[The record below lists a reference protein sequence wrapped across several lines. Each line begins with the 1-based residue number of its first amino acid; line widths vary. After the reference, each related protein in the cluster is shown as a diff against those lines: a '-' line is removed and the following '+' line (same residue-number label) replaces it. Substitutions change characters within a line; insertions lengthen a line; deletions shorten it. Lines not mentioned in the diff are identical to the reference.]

1 MTEKVSIITIFHGD
15 KEFIPLIKHNYKS
28 FLDKENHSNYL
39 QGLELV
45 IVDDGKENLISEFC
59 DLENIL
65 YLHLDSEKINKFNNQ
80 IIENYNQP
88 NKSLLYYEKKRNRLP
103 DGFLRDYGC
112 GMSSHDNIFHMNMDC
127 IYNPKSIERKIN
139 FMKRVGAEC
148 IYCDTTLAYDIY
160 GKELYKTLSPF
171 KIYES
176 TLFHTREFWK
186 RRGFQ
191 WSDTTNEGKA
201 FHYDNGIDRKMDN
214 YYDTIQILSIH
225 NINQYKPV
233 KVTIDGINI
242 DIPHEIVSN
251 INIKEHPFKKYI
263 NELFN
268 DEISILGLESEFLKN
283 IEIDER
289 WTTHN
294 ITEKWKQTKLSK
306 MVKDVNDK
314 FNVFLYSSKHPAWD
328 LFKNIQ
334 FDVII
339 LETHKNYEQMCSI
352 ILENKIYEYIHIKG
366 FFIRK
371 DFLEN

>member
-1 MTEKVSIITIFHGD
+1 MSEKVSIITILHGD
-15 KEFIPLIKHNYKS
+15 KEFIPLIKDNYNR
-28 FLDKENHSNYL
+28 FLNKDD
-39 QGLELV
+39 LELV
-45 IVDDGKENLISEFC
+45 IVDDGKQSLIKEFC

-65 YLHLDSEKINKFNNQ
+65 YLHLSGEEVEKYNKE
-80 IIENYNQP
+80 IIDNFKQP
-88 NKSLLYYEKKRNRLP
+88 NKSLLYYEKKRSRLP

-139 FMKRVGAEC
+139 FMKRTGAEC
-148 IYCDTTLAYDIY
+148 VFCDTTLAYDMY
-160 GKELYKTLSPF
+160 GKELYKTESPF

-191 WSDTTNEGKA
+191 WSDTINEGKA

-214 YYDTIQILSIH
+214 YYDTIQLLGIH

-233 KVTIDGINI
+233 KVSIDGLNI
-242 DIPHEIVSN
+242 KIPEIVSE
-251 INIKEHPFKKYI
+251 INIIEHPFKKYI

-268 DEISILGLESEFLKN
+268 DEISILGLESEFLVN
-283 IEIDER
+283 IESDDH
-289 WTTHN
+289 WKTHN

-306 MVKDVNDK
+306 IVKSIDDN

-328 LFKNIQ
+328 LFKNVQ
-334 FDVII
+334 FDIII
-339 LETHKNYEQMCSI
+339 LETYKNYEQMCGI
-352 ILENKIYEYIHIKG
+352 ILENKVYEYIHVKG
-366 FFIRK
+366 LFIRK

>member
-1 MTEKVSIITIFHGD
+1 MSGKVSIITIFHGD
-15 KEFIPLIKHNYKS
+15 KEFIPLIRDNYNR
-28 FLDKENHSNYL
+28 FLDKDD
-39 QGLELV
+39 LELV
-45 IVDDGKENLISEFC
+45 IIDDGKKSLIKEFC
-59 DLENIL
+59 DLDNIL
-65 YLHLDSEKINKFNNQ
+65 YLHLSPEEVEKYNKE
-80 IIENYNQP
+80 IIDNFKQP

-127 IYNPKSIERKIN
+127 IYNPKSIQRKLS

-148 IYCDTTLAYDIY
+148 VFCDTTLAYDMY
-160 GKELYKTLSPF
+160 GKELYKTESQF

-191 WSDTTNEGKA
+191 WQDTMNEGKA

-214 YYDTIQILSIH
+214 YYDTIQLLGIH

-233 KVTIDGINI
+233 KVSIDGLNIKIPDVVSEINI
-242 DIPHEIVSN
+242 V
-251 INIKEHPFKKYI
+251 EHPFKKYI

-268 DEISILGLESEFLKN
+268 DEISILGLESEFLMN
-283 IEIDER
+283 VRNDDR
-289 WTTHN
+289 WKTHN

-306 MVKDVNDK
+306 MVQAIDNH

-334 FDVII
+334 FDIII
-339 LETHKNYEQMCSI
+339 LETHKNYEQMCGI
-352 ILENKIYEYIHIKG
+352 ILENKIYEYIHVKG
-366 FFIRK
+366 LFIRK

>member
-1 MTEKVSIITIFHGD
+1 MSEKISIVTILHGD
-15 KEFIPLIKHNYKS
+15 KEFIPLIRDNYNN
-28 FLDKENHSNYL
+28 FLDKDN
-39 QGLELV
+39 LELV
-45 IVDDGKENLISEFC
+45 VVDDGKQSLIKEFC

-65 YLHLDSEKINKFNNQ
+65 YLHLSQEEVEKYNEQ
-80 IIENYNQP
+80 ILENYKQP
-88 NKSLLYYEKKRNRLP
+88 NKSLLYYEKKRGRLP

-112 GMSSHDNIFHMNMDC
+112 GMSSHDTIFHMNMDC
-127 IYNPKSIERKIN
+127 IYHPKSIQRKLA

-148 IYCDTTLAYDIY
+148 VFCDTTLSYDIY
-160 GKELYKTLSPF
+160 GKQLYKTESPF

-176 TLFHTREFWK
+176 TLFHTKEFWK

-191 WSDTTNEGKA
+191 WQDTMNEGKA

-233 KVTIDGINI
+233 KVSIDGL
-242 DIPHEIVSN
+242 DIKIPDVISE

-263 NELFN
+263 NELFS
-268 DEISILGLESEFLKN
+268 DEISILGLESELLQN
-283 IEIDER
+283 IEIDNR

-294 ITEKWKQTKLSK
+294 ITGKWKQTKLSK
-306 MVKDVNDK
+306 MVKEKADN

-339 LETHKNYEQMCSI
+339 LETSKNYEQMCSI
-352 ILENKIYEYIHIKG
+352 ILENKIHEYIHVKG
-366 FFIRK
+366 LFIRK
-371 DFLEN
+371 EFLED

>member
-1 MTEKVSIITIFHGD
+1 MSEKVSIITIFHGD
-15 KEFIPLIKHNYKS
+15 KEFIPLIRDNYNR
-28 FLDKENHSNYL
+28 FLNKDD
-39 QGLELV
+39 LELV
-45 IVDDGKENLISEFC
+45 IVDDGKQSLIKEFC
-59 DLENIL
+59 DLDNVL
-65 YLHLDSEKINKFNNQ
+65 YLHLSLDEVEKYNKE
-80 IIENYNQP
+80 IIDNFKQP
-88 NKSLLYYEKKRNRLP
+88 NKSLLYYEKKRGRLP

-127 IYNPKSIERKIN
+127 IYNPKSIQRKLS

-148 IYCDTTLAYDIY
+148 VFCDTCLAYDMY
-160 GKELYKTLSPF
+160 GKELYKTISQF

-191 WSDTTNEGKA
+191 WQDTMNEGKA

-214 YYDTIQILSIH
+214 YYDTIQLLGIH

-233 KVTIDGINI
+233 KVSIDGLNI
-242 DIPHEIVSN
+242 KIPEIVSE

-268 DEISILGLESEFLKN
+268 DEISILGLESEFLEN
-283 IEIDER
+283 IEHDNR
-289 WTTHN
+289 WKTHN

-306 MVKDVNDK
+306 IVKEVDES

-328 LFKNIQ
+328 LFNNIQ
-334 FDVII
+334 FDIII

-352 ILENKIYEYIHIKG
+352 ILENKVYEYIHIKG
-366 FFIRK
+366 LFIRK

>member
-1 MTEKVSIITIFHGD
+1 MSEKISIVTILHGE
-15 KEFIPLIKHNYKS
+15 KEFIPLIKDNYNN
-28 FLDKENHSNYL
+28 FLDKDS
-39 QGLELV
+39 LELV
-45 IVDDGKENLISEFC
+45 IVNDGKQNLIREFC
-59 DLENIL
+59 DLENVL
-65 YLHLDSEKINKFNNQ
+65 YLHLDDEEIKKYNDQ
-80 IIENYNQP
+80 IIENYKQP
-88 NKSLLYYEKKRNRLP
+88 NKSLLYYEKKRRRLP

-148 IYCDTTLAYDIY
+148 IFCDTTLAYDIY
-160 GKELYKTLSPF
+160 GQQLYKTESPF

-176 TLFHTREFWK
+176 TLFHTKEFWK

-191 WSDTTNEGKA
+191 WSDTLNEGKA

-233 KVTIDGINI
+233 KISIDGLNI
-242 DIPHEIVSN
+242 KIPEIVSE
-251 INIKEHPFKKYI
+251 INIIEHPFKGYI
-263 NELFN
+263 NDLFS
-268 DEISILGLESEFLKN
+268 DEISILGLESEFLQN
-283 IEIDER
+283 IEIDSR

-294 ITEKWKQTKLSK
+294 ITGKWKQTKLSK
-306 MVKDVNDK
+306 MVKEKADN

-339 LETHKNYEQMCSI
+339 LETPKNYEQMCSI
-352 ILENKIYEYIHIKG
+352 ILENKIHEYIHVKG
-366 FFIRK
+366 LFIRK
-371 DFLEN
+371 EFLED